1 MDFASSGAVLLS
13 RSKGGLRSAVQLP
26 RSVADLQPA
35 ARGVSHLCLCGGVS
49 GALLYGRAGF
59 RGQPKL
65 VWRRGGAAA
74 AEGRG
79 ECDGGGRCCEEGAAC
94 ATVRGRVASARL
106 VLDDEV

>member
-59 RGQPKL
+59 RGPPKL

-79 ECDGGGRCCEEGAAC
+79 QCDGGGRCCEEGAAC